1 MQNLNRLIRYK
12 AWANELIFAAVN
24 ELPPEEAIAPRKTRY
39 RNIVHTLNHVYVI
52 DSVFKAHLLGREHGH
67 TARNTPDH
75 PPLADL
81 WQAVREL
88 DHWYVDHTSMLSAP
102 EFDRSISFRF
112 IGGGAGMMTCGE
124 MLLHVVNHG
133 TYHRGLV
140 ADMMYQ
146 AGVTPPTTD
155 FPVFLR
161 DAA

>member
-1 MQNLNRLIRYK
+1 MTGMS
-12 AWANELIFAAVN
+12 AVF
-24 ELPPEEAIAPRKTRY
+24 APRKTRY

-67 TARNTPDH
+67 SARNTPDH

-88 DHWYVDHTSMLSAP
+88 DNWYVEHTSTLSAP

-112 IGGGAGMMTCGE
+112 IGGGTGVMTCGE

-133 TYHRGLV
+133 TYHRGQIAAKVRELGGKPV
-140 ADMMYQ
+140 S
-146 AGVTPPTTD
+146 TD
-155 FPVFLR
+155 YIYYTR
-161 DAA
+161 TKN